1 MVGLLEVAYRSFEQY
16 KRDIVAGILYG
27 LVTFLMGILFVIPVL
42 GAFAIAYLMPRIM
55 NWYYN
60 KTIGNIKTD
69 YNLAFKVW
77 LIYGIV
83 VHIFLIIAIIFGIGM
98 VNTIKNLLF
107 SGNYF
112 AIISDFR
119 AMMGLFII
127 TLLIALAVL
136 IFTIL
141 YAYTLYGSVLGKVN
155 GIKLYPLKSL
165 ILVVYLL
172 VWSILLGI
180 IAVILA
186 LIPFLGEFLAL
197 LYEWFFL
204 VPMMS
209 LIAANYVLSS

>member
-16 KRDIVAGILYG
+16 KKDIIAGILYG
-27 LVTFLMGILFVIPVL
+27 LATLLIGIVFAIPVL
-42 GAFAIAYLMPRIM
+42 GAFAIAFLMPRIA

-69 YNLAFKVW
+69 YDLAFKVW
-77 LIYGIV
+77 LIYGLV
-83 VHIFLIIAIIFGIGM
+83 VHVVLIIAIVFGVGM
-98 VNTIKNLLF
+98 FNMLNLFF
-107 SGNYF
+107 SGNYP
-112 AIISDFR
+112 A
-119 AMMGLFII
+119 AMSSFKAMYGLFIVM
-127 TLLIALAVL
+127 LLMALAVL

-155 GIKLYPLKSL
+155 EIKLYPLKSL
-165 ILVVYLL
+165 ILIIYIL

-180 IAVILA
+180 IAGILA
-186 LIPFLGEFLAL
+186 LIPFLGRFLAL

-204 VPMMS
+204 VPMIS